1 MSAPEKDYEDKVGS
15 NGIQASSGPAY
26 GPDAV
31 GRGSDEEKASGGPDG
46 TWGHINGGSF
56 VSRQVVCSPHTEGSP
71 DGNVKRTLKER
82 HLSMIALGGAIGTGK

>member
-1 MSAPEKDYEDKVGS
+1 MSVPEKDYEDKLGS

-46 TWGHINGGSF
+46 TWGHINGESRPFSGGSCAHKNQR
-56 VSRQVVCSPHTEGSP
+56 VLLM
-71 DGNVKRTLKER
+71 DK
-82 HLSMIALGGAIGTGK
+82 